1 MDREWEWGW
10 PGAGEGGDITLAA
23 VRATLEA
30 VSRVGVVPR
39 GGEARVGVMRGG
51 VDRGVLLPLIF
62 SMLLQVLLVLLV
74 LLKQLVLL

>member
-1 MDREWEWGW
+1 MKSSALAVEQSWFWYLSAPSMDREWEWGW
-10 PGAGEGGDITLAA
+10 PGAGEDGDITLAA

-51 VDRGVLLPLIF
+51 VDRGVLLPLI
-62 SMLLQVLLVLLV
+62 
-74 LLKQLVLL
+74 